1 MTTFPWKSIEHTLD
15 TTDTIQRTGR
25 VIRMSGLLVE
35 GTLPGAQLGMLA
47 TLHIPGSA
55 EGIPAEVVSIGENT
69 VSLMPMK
76 EVSGITSGTEIR
88 GASSTPSI
96 PVCSD
101 LLGRVVDPWGEPLDG
116 KGPLQALE
124 HYPLYPEVLNPME
137 RNTVSAPLPVGVRT
151 IDTLLTAGE
160 GQRLAIMAGSGVGKS
175 TLLGMMARNSDADVK
190 IIALIGERSREVKH
204 FIEHDLGEEGL
215 QKSVVI
221 AATSNT
227 AAALR
232 IRAARA
238 ATTIAEYF
246 RDQGLKVLLLMDSL
260 TRVCM
265 AQRELGLSTGEPP
278 TTRGYPPSAFA
289 IIPQLLERAGPGIGA
304 GSITGFYTVFLEGDD
319 LQDPIGDAIRAVTDG
334 HIVLSRDLANR
345 GQYPAIDVLGS
356 VSRVMNQVTVP
367 EHQKDALAFRKML
380 ANLRAAEELQE
391 LGAYQKGAVPKYDRA
406 FELSDALWNFQGQ
419 TFEEFEHYET
429 YLESLQ
435 TLCGQ
440 FTAKGDAS

>member
-1 MTTFPWKSIEHTLD
+1 MTALPWDRIESALE
-15 TTDTIQRTGR
+15 RTQSVQKRGR
-25 VIRMSGLLVE
+25 VIRMTGLLVE

-47 TLHIPGSA
+47 TLEIPGHP
-55 EGIPAEVVSIGENT
+55 EGVPAEVVSIAEST
-69 VSLMPMK
+69 VSLMPLK
-76 EVSGITSGTEIR
+76 EVSGITAGTSIR
-88 GASSTPSI
+88 AGSASPSI
-96 PVCSD
+96 AVSKD
-101 LLGRVVDPWGEPLDG
+101 MLGRVLDPWGQPLDTL
-116 KGPLQALE
+116 GPLPSMEQV
-124 HYPLYPEVLNPME
+124 PLYPEVLNPMA
-137 RNTVSAPLPVGVRT
+137 RNPVDKPLPVGVRT
-151 IDTLLTAGE
+151 IDTLLTAGQ

-190 IIALIGERSREVKH
+190 IIALIGERSREVRH

-215 QKSVVI
+215 AKSVVI

-238 ATTIAEYF
+238 ATSIAEYF

-278 TTRGYPPSAFA
+278 TTRGYPPSSFA

-319 LQDPIGDAIRAVTDG
+319 VQDPIGDAIRAVTDG

-356 VSRVMNQVTVP
+356 VSRVMNQVT
-367 EHQKDALAFRKML
+367 EEAHQKDALSLRKLL
-380 ANLRAAEELQE
+380 ADLKSAEELQE
-391 LGAYQKGAVPKYDRA
+391 LGAYTPGASPRLDHAMKWGEQVWQFQEQPTSETGDYFSYLTQLQELNQKIRD
-406 FELSDALWNFQGQ
+406 QG
-419 TFEEFEHYET
+419 E
-429 YLESLQ
+429 
-435 TLCGQ
+435 
-440 FTAKGDAS
+440 A